1 MVTSIPLFNNFYHRF
16 MKNFLLISLAVVFI
30 LAAGAFINPQ
40 SARVSGEVL
49 EIEDRGG
56 RIVEVPHE
64 PEEVI
69 AVGSGAPRNV
79 LYFTGVE
86 NIIGVEEG
94 EVGSDDE
101 LYRDYQLVYEELRE
115 KPQIGPNHG
124 GDSELIARQDP
135 DLIIHSGDVQDAED
149 LQDRTE
155 IPVVYLDFGDLHK
168 YRDVLF
174 DDWRILGEIFG
185 EEDRAEELIDF
196 TEEIISDLESRGQ
209 EVTEEKR
216 PEVFIGGMGHRGAH
230 GLTSVRVPFPPLEF
244 LDADHVAEREL
255 DFDTVTQANVDR
267 EQLMLWD
274 PDYIFMDS
282 SNLNLVYDDMDRH
295 DEFAALKAVQKER
308 THTLLPYSSYHR
320 QFSNILANGYYIG
333 SVIYPEAFEDVDPV
347 DRAEEI
353 MEVFLGEPVF
363 EEQQEFFPSFEQIN
377 LLEK

>member
-1 MVTSIPLFNNFYHRF
+1 MTISKAFFNNSSLDF
-16 MKNFLLISLAVVFI
+16 MKNFLLISLTAVFI
-30 LAAGAFINPQ
+30 LTAGAFLNPQ
-40 SARVSGEVL
+40 SAQVSGAIL
-49 EIEDRGG
+49 EIEDRKG

-86 NIIGVEEG
+86 NITAVEEG

-101 LYRDYQLVYEELRE
+101 LYRDYQLAYEELRE
-115 KPQIGPNHG
+115 KPQIGPTHG

-149 LQDRTE
+149 LQTRTE

-209 EVTEEKR
+209 KMPEEER
-216 PEVFIGGMGHRGAH
+216 PEVFIGGMSHRGAH

-274 PDYIFMDS
+274 PEYIFMDS
-282 SNLNLVYDDMDRH
+282 SNLNLVYEDMARH
-295 DEFAALKAVQKER
+295 DEFAALTAVQEER
-308 THTLLPYSSYHR
+308 THTILPYSSYHR
-320 QFSNILANGYYIG
+320 QFSNILASGY
-333 SVIYPEAFEDVDPV
+333 
-347 DRAEEI
+347 
-353 MEVFLGEPVF
+353 
-363 EEQQEFFPSFEQIN
+363 
-377 LLEK
+377 